1 MTNQPTSDVQ
11 QFPDNETLAT
21 RPIAASQPA
30 QVNYWMISTLVLGA
44 ILIVSGIIAFKYN
57 TNQAP
62 VAVQEVTPVAS
73 QSPATSPAV
82 VQKELFSNILKAH
95 CKDNKINLQ
104 DLPFTLSQSIKNA
117 YSIDQSIKCSTYGEN
132 YIELYAPKE
141 PTYENSIAVY
151 IYHKDSVYMG
161 MENSLESLSKYRS
174 VTINGQTLSIRIREP
189 GPYGISTLGLLVS
202 LIAEKTDQQS
212 GTIVRVQNDLHL
224 EDEYFVNLIKKYGQK
239 TEDPNS
245 PIYVITDPGKKSQ
258 FIEEI
263 VSIAGTHE
271 LFKAQAQKVKTYL
284 DGVSF

>member
-1 MTNQPTSDVQ
+1 
-11 QFPDNETLAT
+11 
-21 RPIAASQPA
+21 
-30 QVNYWMISTLVLGA
+30 MISTLALGA
-44 ILIVSGIIAFKYN
+44 ILIVGGIVAFRYN
-57 TNQAP
+57 THQTP
-62 VAVQEVTPVAS
+62 VAVQEVTPAAS
-73 QSPATSPAV
+73 QAPTNSPAV
-82 VQKELFSNILKAH
+82 VQKELFSNILKTN
-95 CKDNKINLQ
+95 CKENQIDLKV
-104 DLPFTLSQSIKNA
+104 LPFTLSQSIKNA
-117 YSIDQSIKCSTYGEN
+117 YSIQESIKCSTVGEN

-151 IYHKDSVYMG
+151 IYHTDSVYMG

-189 GPYGISTLGLLVS
+189 GPYGISTQSLLVS

-224 EDEYFVNLIKKYGQK
+224 QNQYFLDLIKKYGEEM
-239 TEDPNS
+239 EDYSSS

-263 VSIAGTHE
+263 LSVASTHE
-271 LFKAQAQKVKTYL
+271 LFKAQAQKVQTYL